1 MIEIKFECEKK
12 FETSKVKNFVE
23 NSIDLILE
31 MLKNS
36 HEEVYVSVFLT
47 TNARIK
53 EINFK
58 YRNIN
63 KVTNVLS
70 FSQNE
75 NRMVD
80 NNKNCYMLGDIV
92 ISLEKILSEANDQKK
107 NFFDHLFHM
116 LAHSIL
122 HLKGYDHQNEVD
134 TKIMEEKERDIIL
147 NLLDRVQSKF

>member
-1 MIEIKFECEKK
+1 MIEIKFDCDRK
-12 FETSKVKNFVE
+12 FETLKVKNFVE

-31 MLKNS
+31 MLKNGS
-36 HEEVYVSVFLT
+36 DEVYVSVFLT
-47 TNARIK
+47 NNDKIK

-75 NRMVD
+75 NRMLD

-92 ISLEKILSEANDQKK
+92 ISLEKILSEAKEQKK
-107 NFFDHLFHM
+107 YFYDHLLHM
-116 LAHSIL
+116 LTHSLL
-122 HLKGYDHQNEVD
+122 HLKGYDHENNLNA
-134 TKIMEEKERDIIL
+134 KIMEEKERDILL
-147 NLLDRVQSKF
+147 NLLNRVSK